1 VITGG
6 EPTILGDKFFRLVS
20 TIKAYLPTTSV
31 HVLSNGRTFKDV
43 TLAQKLASIAHPDL
57 MLGIPLYSDV
67 ASLHDFVV
75 QADGAFD
82 ETIAGILNLKRYGQ
96 RIELRVVI
104 HAQTYKRLP
113 QLAEFIVRNLQ
124 FVDQVS
130 LMGLEPTGFA
140 LANLSEMWIDPY
152 DYQNEL
158 ERAVEIL
165 CHGKVKALI
174 FNHQLCVL
182 KSSLRQF
189 AVKSISDWKREY
201 VAECQGCPAAHGECG
216 GFFSSSLRKH
226 SAHIHPLE
234 FAGSA

>member
-158 ERAVEIL
+158 ERAGQGIDL
-165 CHGKVKALI
+165 QSSAL
-174 FNHQLCVL
+174 
-182 KSSLRQF
+182 R
-189 AVKSISDWKREY
+189 A
-201 VAECQGCPAAHGECG
+201 
-216 GFFSSSLRKH
+216 
-226 SAHIHPLE
+226 
-234 FAGSA
+234 